1 MGRQERYWERP
12 RGQDGELS
20 GSAALAI
27 GVAFLLV
34 QVLTIVALGFS
45 AGTLIIGFV
54 IGAAVIVVLAKLI
67 VANQRPTPEP
77 PRDLL

>member
-12 RGQDGELS
+12 PRHDGELS

-34 QVLTIVALGFS
+34 QVLVIVALGLS
-45 AGTLIIGFV
+45 AVSMAIGFV
-54 IGAAVIVVLAKLI
+54 VGSTVIVVLAKLI
-67 VANQRPTPEP
+67 VANQGPVREP